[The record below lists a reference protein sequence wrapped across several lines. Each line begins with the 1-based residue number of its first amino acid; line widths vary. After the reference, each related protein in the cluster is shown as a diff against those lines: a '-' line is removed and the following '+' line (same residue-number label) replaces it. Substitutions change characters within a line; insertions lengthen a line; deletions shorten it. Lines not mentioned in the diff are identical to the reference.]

1 MNEITALM
9 HAESANPPAPRVDL
23 DLVMSRGR
31 RRRRR
36 RAVAVSAGASVTAMA
51 VVAALL
57 VAGNLFRGGPTSR
70 PGPGGPS
77 DTDPV
82 ALLGLWAVS
91 DTDERGVVRLRL
103 GAREFHAVLG
113 CGGFAG
119 AWRTNAAGLFLAD
132 VAVIEGRCT
141 DIYGRERGAMPA
153 WLGHATSFRV
163 SGDEAFLLDANGAV
177 LARLSPRSEAD
188 VAPVA
193 PDDPAAVAAFR
204 AASAMPAPLPA
215 GLTPATSQ
223 TLVGQWLPLDPGPT
237 RPQQP
242 FLGVK
247 ADGTWEGSDGCNGL
261 AGRWVGGPDGLVLA
275 TIGLS
280 TLMACDNDPTPA
292 MFAEAS
298 RTGFDG
304 EVLVLVDAA
313 GAEMARFR
321 PAPN

>member
-82 ALLGLWAVS
+82 ALLGEWAVAG
-91 DTDERGVVRLRL
+91 TEETGEVRLRF
-103 GAREFHAVLG
+103 GTREFHAALA
-113 CGGFAG
+113 CGGLFGGWKA
-119 AWRTNAAGLFLAD
+119 NAAGQLLAD
-132 VAVIEGRCT
+132 ISGTEGDCEAVMDGP
-141 DIYGRERGAMPA
+141 GAKPA
-153 WLGHATSFRV
+153 WLLRAARFRFE
-163 SGDEAFLLDANGAV
+163 GGEAVLLDGQGNI
-177 LARLSPRSEAD
+177 LARLSPR
-188 VAPVA
+188 PVSDDLPVG
-193 PDDPAAVAAFR
+193 PDDSAAVAAFR
-204 AASAMPAPLPA
+204 AAPLPA

-313 GAEMARFR
+313 GAEMARFQ